1 MCPRLPSVPLGGGGE
16 AARSERRALRQRRE
30 GGKGGEAGPG
40 RRREARR
47 RLRQRTA
54 AAAAAARRAWTGRP
68 ELGWAAGEEE
78 PQELQLCQL
87 GPSLETS
94 AWLVP
99 ASRRWEGAGMEGA
112 GLPASG

>member
-16 AARSERRALRQRRE
+16 AARSERRARRQGKRE

-47 RLRQRTA
+47 RLRQC
-54 AAAAAARRAWTGRP
+54 AAAAAARRAWTGSP

-87 GPSLETS
+87 GPSLETP